1 MELYAVIMAGG
12 IGSRFW
18 PRSRERKPKQLLK
31 IFGEKTMIQETIER
45 LDGLIEKDR
54 IFIVTNKMQKAEI
67 KNQLPDI
74 PAEHIIDEP
83 FGKNTAA
90 CIGLASILVEKMSK
104 DAVTV
109 ILPAD
114 HVIANVKE
122 FQDTVKCAAEY
133 ADKSKGLVTIG
144 INPTRPETGYGY
156 IQIDDK
162 KVEDNVYQVMT
173 FAEKPNYATAVRFLK
188 AGDFMWNSGMF
199 IWRVDAILR
208 EMKEHMPEL
217 HAGLDEIKAS
227 IGTTDFDR
235 VLSAVY
241 GQLKSISIDYGIM
254 EKTRNVYLVK
264 GNFPWSDVGSWA
276 EVYNLADKDTD
287 GNVIVG
293 DIFTQNTSD
302 SYLYSPK
309 KFAAVVG
316 VDNVIVINTSDTLL
330 VCHKEKAQD
339 VKSIIDYL
347 KMKKL
352 TEYL

>member
-18 PRSRERKPKQLLK
+18 PRSREKKPKQLLK

-45 LDGLIEKDR
+45 LDGLIANER

-74 PAEHIIDEP
+74 PSENIIDEP

-104 DAVTV
+104 DAVTI

-122 FQDTVKCAAEY
+122 FQETIKCAAQY

-199 IWRVDAILR
+199 IWRVDSILR
-208 EMKEHMPEL
+208 EMKQHMPEL
-217 HAGLDEIKAS
+217 YAGLEEIKAS
-227 IGTTDFDR
+227 LGTADFDR

-254 EKTRNVYLVK
+254 EKTKNVYLVK

-276 EVYNLADKDTD
+276 EVYNLSDKDDD

-293 DIFTQNTSD
+293 DIFTQHTSD

-316 VDNVIVINTSDTLL
+316 VDNIIVINTSDTLL